1 MIEIANLANSYDLEL
16 LVLAAAYK
24 ARQEHK
30 NDLRFLLVQS
40 IQNPQNFFD
49 IRNSYLKFLNGD
61 KVTKM
66 SNDVALGLILNA
78 NISKD
83 SYQQIRDVSRKKN
96 ADIFPT
102 YNEVRYSKKKC
113 YPERIRVEES
123 EVEVNLEDLLHHTTS
138 RILEIKTVEDELKL
152 KLQNLNASNEIIPGI
167 LHCKWGFD
175 GATGQSEYKQRYFE
189 STDRPIVEKSLFST
203 TLVPLSN

>member
-1 MIEIANLANSYDLEL
+1 MISCQDWLSKLFFSDAIKSNISVIESHETKTNRGRPNLEYNGKKTHARVIVIANLANSYDLEL

-102 YNEVRYSKKKC
+102 YNEVRYSKKN
-113 YPERIRVEES
+113 V
-123 EVEVNLEDLLHHTTS
+123 
-138 RILEIKTVEDELKL
+138 
-152 KLQNLNASNEIIPGI
+152 IP
-167 LHCKWGFD
+167 KGF
-175 GATGQSEYKQRYFE
+175 E
-189 STDRPIVEKSLFST
+189 
-203 TLVPLSN
+203 